1 MPKDRLID
9 FPLLVDKIAA
19 LPLKFIIFIDDL
31 SFQHQDQSYTTLKA
45 VLEGGLAARPDN
57 ALIYATSNRR
67 HLVKESIS
75 DRTHTVDDIKVRDNM
90 QESLSLSDRFGLAV
104 CYTVPSKNDF
114 LEIVYSLA
122 EQRGV
127 KMTHEELALGAEQF
141 ALSRGGR
148 SPRCARQY
156 VESLFC

>member
-1 MPKDRLID
+1 M
-9 FPLLVDKIAA
+9 
-19 LPLKFIIFIDDL
+19 
-31 SFQHQDQSYTTLKA
+31 
-45 VLEGGLAARPDN
+45 LEGGLAARPDN

-75 DRTHTVDDIKVRDNM
+75 DRTHTVDDINVRDNM

-104 CYTVPSKNDF
+104 CYTIPSKNDF

-127 KMTHEELALGAEQF
+127 KMTLKSLHS
-141 ALSRGGR
+141 ALSSLHFQEAVVRQDVQD
-148 SPRCARQY
+148 SMLNRCFAD
-156 VESLFC
+156 